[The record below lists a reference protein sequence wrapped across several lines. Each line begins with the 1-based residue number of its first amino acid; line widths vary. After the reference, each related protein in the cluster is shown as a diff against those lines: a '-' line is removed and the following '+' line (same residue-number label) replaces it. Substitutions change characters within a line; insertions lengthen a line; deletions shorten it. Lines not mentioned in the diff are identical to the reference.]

1 MKTGE
6 CVSLDVLIARTV
18 RDDKIETS
26 EEEGPAGLSGVQAF
40 SVSEVLQV
48 LVVGNYFE
56 WILGPFQP
64 MPPFLQS
71 ELDGQ

>member
-18 RDDKIETS
+18 RDDKVETS
-26 EEEGPAGLSGVQAF
+26 EEEVLSGVQAF
-40 SVSEVLQV
+40 SISEVLQV

-56 WILGPFQP
+56 WILGPFQL